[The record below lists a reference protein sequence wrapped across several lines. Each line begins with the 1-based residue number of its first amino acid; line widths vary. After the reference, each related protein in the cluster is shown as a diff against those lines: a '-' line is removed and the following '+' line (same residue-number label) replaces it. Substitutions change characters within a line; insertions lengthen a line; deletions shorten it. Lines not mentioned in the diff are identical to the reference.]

1 MAANRFYSGKE
12 SSSKEFFMHL
22 FVDNLTNVDFSYL
35 DHRRGLVGETWL
47 ANAALDGALD
57 SQGMVC
63 DFGIVKKTLRHWL
76 DDQLDHRLLV
86 PSLSPHLELE
96 RNGERI
102 ALNWT
107 LQDGEQIRVSG
118 PEQAFALVES
128 EAISADSVAAWSVR
142 QLTSAFPTSVERL
155 SLNFTYEEIAD
166 PYYHYS
172 HGLKKHEGNCQR
184 IAHGHRSRIRITL
197 NGERS
202 PEWESKWARRWA
214 DIYLGT
220 REDLLEDSDEQILR
234 FAYSAQQGKFS
245 LDIPARRCELVDC
258 DTTVEQLAQ
267 YIADSIANTIAAE
280 RPGTQVQVRAYEGL
294 GKGAV
299 ATANA

>member
-1 MAANRFYSGKE
+1 
-12 SSSKEFFMHL
+12 MHL

-35 DHRRGLVGETWL
+35 DHQRGLVGETWL

-57 SQGMVC
+57 NQGMVC

-86 PSLSPHLELE
+86 PTRSPHLKLE
-96 RNGERI
+96 RDGDRL
-102 ALNWT
+102 ALTWM
-107 LQDGEQIRVSG
+107 LQGGEQIRVSG
-118 PEQAFALVES
+118 PGQAFALVEA
-128 EAISADSVAAWSVR
+128 EAIGADSVAAWSVQ
-142 QLTSAFPTSVERL
+142 QLASAFPTSVERL
-155 SLNFTYEEIAD
+155 SLNFTCEEIAD

-184 IAHGHRSRIRITL
+184 IAHGHRSRIRIAL
-197 NGERS
+197 DGERS
-202 PEWESKWARRWA
+202 PEWERKWAERWQ

-220 REDLLEDSDEQILR
+220 REDLLQDSDEKTLR
-234 FAYSAQQGKFS
+234 FAYSAQQGRFS

-258 DTTVEQLAQ
+258 DTTVEQLAL
-267 YIADSIANTIAAE
+267 YIANSIANTVATE
-280 RPGTQVQVRAYEGL
+280 LPGTQVQVRAYEGL

-299 ATANA
+299 ATARA

>member
-1 MAANRFYSGKE
+1 
-12 SSSKEFFMHL
+12 MHL

-35 DHRRGLVGETWL
+35 DYRRGLVGETWL

-63 DFGIVKKTLRHWL
+63 DFGVVKKTLRHWL

-86 PSLSPHLELE
+86 PTRSPHLKLE
-96 RNGERI
+96 RNPQGVGITWQVQSGEVI
-102 ALNWT
+102 A
-107 LQDGEQIRVSG
+107 VSG
-118 PEQAFALVES
+118 PEQAFAFVEAES
-128 EAISADSVAAWSVR
+128 VTADSVAAWSVQ
-142 QLTSAFPTSVERL
+142 QLASAFPTSVEQLQL
-155 SLNFTYEEIAD
+155 SFTCEEIAS

-184 IAHGHRSRIRITL
+184 IAHGHRSRIQIFL
-197 NGERS
+197 DGERS
-202 PEWESKWARRWA
+202 GEWESNWADRWR

-220 REDLLEDSDEQILR
+220 REDLQVESDEQTLH
-234 FAYSAQQGKFS
+234 FAYQAQQGRFT
-245 LDIPARRCELVDC
+245 LAIPANHCELVDC

-267 YIADSIANTIAAE
+267 YIAETISAE
-280 RPGTQVQVRAYEGL
+280 RPGTEVRVRAYEGI

-299 ATANA
+299 ASAKS